1 MQYHAISGPRRWLPG
16 RPLGPGHDSRG
27 SPLRTPPYGT
37 PLRLKT
43 ILGLAIPLAFAA
55 LFVRFGFWQLSRHR
69 EIGAQ
74 NAALAARLA
83 ESPVP
88 FDSLRGDTA
97 TTTWARVTLSGRFR
111 YDLEL
116 VLGPRVSEGS
126 PGVFLLTPLER
137 PGNDTL
143 VLVTRGWVY
152 SADGSAVERER
163 WREADSVSLAG
174 YVLAVPAEGP
184 LPPSDTLRPVRVL
197 SQSAVRAR
205 LKQPFASAQV
215 VMTSDSTARADSV
228 PRRLPLPM
236 VDAGPHFSYMLQWF
250 AFATIALIG
259 GVILTRRGIV
269 AERSE
274 G

>member
-1 MQYHAISGPRRWLPG
+1 M
-16 RPLGPGHDSRG
+16 RP
-27 SPLRTPPYGT
+27 
-37 PLRLKT
+37 KT
-43 ILGLAIPLAFAA
+43 LLGLAIPLAFAA
-55 LFVRFGFWQLSRHR
+55 LFVRFGAWQLGRHR
-69 EIGAQ
+69 EVAAR
-74 NAALAARLA
+74 NVALAARLA
-83 ESPVP
+83 ESPLP
-88 FDSLRGDTA
+88 FDSLRGDTTA
-97 TTTWARVTLSGRFR
+97 TTWARVTLRGRFR
-111 YDLEL
+111 YDLEV

-152 SADGSAVERER
+152 SADGSAVDRHR
-163 WREADSVSLAG
+163 WREADAVSLAG
-174 YVLAVPAEGP
+174 YALAVPVDGP
-184 LPPSDTLRPVRVL
+184 PPPADTLRPIRVL

-205 LKQPFASAQV
+205 MAQLFAPVQV

-228 PRRLPLPM
+228 PRRLPLPV

-250 AFATIALIG
+250 AFAIIALVG
-259 GVILTRRGIV
+259 GVILARRGIV

>member
-1 MQYHAISGPRRWLPG
+1 MQSRGRRTAHGIVTFDTLRPRRPDPAP
-16 RPLGPGHDSRG
+16 RPQSHLSV
-27 SPLRTPPYGT
+27 
-37 PLRLKT
+37 RLKT
-43 ILGLAIPLAFAA
+43 FLGLAIPLAFAA
-55 LFVRFGFWQLSRHR
+55 LFVRFGFWQLGRHR
-69 EIGAQ
+69 EVTAR
-74 NAALAARLA
+74 NTALAARLA
-83 ESPVP
+83 EAPVP

-97 TTTWARVTLSGRFR
+97 ATTLARVTVSGRFR
-111 YDLEL
+111 YDLEQ

-152 SADGSAVERER
+152 SADGGAVDRGR

-174 YVLAVPAEGP
+174 YVLAVPADGP
-184 LPPSDTLRPVRVL
+184 PPPADTLRPIRVL

-205 LKQPFASAQV
+205 IAQPVTAVQV
-215 VMTSDSTARADSV
+215 VMTSDSTARTDSV

-250 AFATIALIG
+250 AFATIALFG

-269 AERSE
+269 AERSK

>member
-1 MQYHAISGPRRWLPG
+1 MQSRGRIPSPRIVTFDTLRPRRPDPAP
-16 RPLGPGHDSRG
+16 RPQSRL
-27 SPLRTPPYGT
+27 SV
-37 PLRLKT
+37 RLKT

-69 EIGAQ
+69 EVGAR

-83 ESPVP
+83 EAPVP
-88 FDSLRGDTA
+88 FDSLRGDT
-97 TTTWARVTLSGRFR
+97 TQTTWARVTLSGRFR
-111 YDLEL
+111 YDLEQ

-152 SADGSAVERER
+152 SADGAAVERER
-163 WREADSVSLAG
+163 WREADTVSLAG
-174 YVLAVPAEGP
+174 YVLAVPADGP
-184 LPPSDTLRPVRVL
+184 PPPADTLRPIRVL
-197 SQSAVRAR
+197 SQAAVRAR
-205 LKQPFASAQV
+205 LARPFAAVQV
-215 VMTSDSTARADSV
+215 VMTSDSTARTDSV
-228 PRRLPLPM
+228 PRRLPLPV

-269 AERSE
+269 AERSK